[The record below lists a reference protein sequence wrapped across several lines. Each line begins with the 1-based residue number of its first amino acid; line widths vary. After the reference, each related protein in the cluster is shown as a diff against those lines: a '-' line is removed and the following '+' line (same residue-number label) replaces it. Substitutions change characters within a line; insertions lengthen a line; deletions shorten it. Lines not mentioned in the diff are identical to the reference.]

1 MRSNADRTKYFFN
14 DILTYTWS
22 IIGAEI
28 SLNSFLAITYDNLI
42 FKKSLLLY
50 YLTYFDLVCLNF
62 QLKLVQT
69 LTHQPKF
76 TIFTFFIFFNG
87 FYFLRKFPKFPRQI
101 SAAILIKLY
110 LRISLKNILRF
121 IAFNLIFH
129 LTYIF

>member
-42 FKKSLLLY
+42 FKKSLLPY

-76 TIFTFFIFFNG
+76 TIFTFFFFNG
-87 FYFLRKFPKFPRQI
+87 FYFLRKFPKFPWQI
-101 SAAILIKLY
+101 STAILSKL
-110 LRISLKNILRF
+110 
-121 IAFNLIFH
+121 
-129 LTYIF
+129 

>member
-42 FKKSLLLY
+42 FQKSLLPY

-76 TIFTFFIFFNG
+76 TIFTFFIFLMG
-87 FYFLRKFPKFPRQI
+87 FIFYGNFQNFRGKFPRP
-101 SAAILIKLY
+101 
-110 LRISLKNILRF
+110 F
-121 IAFNLIFH
+121 
-129 LTYIF
+129 